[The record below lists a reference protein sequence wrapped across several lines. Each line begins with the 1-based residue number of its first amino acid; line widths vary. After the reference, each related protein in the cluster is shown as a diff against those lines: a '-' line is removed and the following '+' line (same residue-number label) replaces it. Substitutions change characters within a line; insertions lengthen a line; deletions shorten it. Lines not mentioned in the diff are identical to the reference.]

1 MHDLDNNAI
10 AAAPASDD
18 AEDMQKTK
26 TQFIKANW
34 KKAAF
39 GLIAL
44 DLSVAAVI
52 AIFGGSSQIQ
62 SMVFGIF
69 R

>member
-1 MHDLDNNAI
+1 
-10 AAAPASDD
+10 
-18 AEDMQKTK
+18 MQKTK

-44 DLSVAAVI
+44 DLSVAAAI
-52 AIFGGSSQIQ
+52 TIFGGSSQIQ

>member
-1 MHDLDNNAI
+1 MHDPENNAI
-10 AAAPASDD
+10 AADTASGKT
-18 AEDMQKTK
+18 EVMQKTR

-44 DLSVAAVI
+44 DLSVAAAI

>member
-10 AAAPASDD
+10 TASPASDN
-18 AEDMQKTK
+18 AGGMQNKK
-26 TQFIKANW
+26 IQFIKANW

-44 DLSVAAVI
+44 DLSVAAAI
-52 AIFGGSSQIQ
+52 TIFGGSSQIQ